1 MTPGNCW
8 SRRISLSLRFL
19 LKCTATQKYEFATCL
34 LARTASRCWRA
45 YILLHCFFFFLFS
58 FFFCLSMPN
67 RGAQSSLNTY
77 SVITA
82 IWIMWSEFPSYLTP
96 RSGGIKLFFLW
107 LTLNF
112 DQTYICNGT
121 WCQQSERNLSIYSDS
136 HTYLPKF
143 GEHWSRNGW
152 ERLASFRPPP
162 KFSHWETLPALPY
175 GRYIT
180 DSRQTLAR
188 YVFWSQTKWVSRAL
202 CGTFLCV
209 FLRYYVENQTHRQWW
224 LKPYP
229 MIAVSMGNET

>member
-96 RSGGIKLFFLW
+96 RSGGIKLFFCDWLW
-107 LTLNF
+107 TLTKHISATEHDVNNRKGTCQSTATPIHTSPNLVNIGPETAENGWRVFVHPLNF
-112 DQTYICNGT
+112 RIGRHC
-121 WCQQSERNLSIYSDS
+121 
-136 HTYLPKF
+136 
-143 GEHWSRNGW
+143 
-152 ERLASFRPPP
+152 
-162 KFSHWETLPALPY
+162 LPY
-175 GRYIT
+175 RMDVI
-180 DSRQTLAR
+180 
-188 YVFWSQTKWVSRAL
+188 
-202 CGTFLCV
+202 
-209 FLRYYVENQTHRQWW
+209 
-224 LKPYP
+224 
-229 MIAVSMGNET
+229 